1 MYRRVILKISGEALK
16 GDGQYGID
24 PKTVKKIAQE
34 IKNVRNAGIEVAVVV
49 GAGNLWR
56 GKTGEELGMDRSQAD
71 YMGMLG
77 TIMNGLSL
85 QDALEA
91 IDIPTRVMTALQIA
105 AVAEPYIRRRA
116 LRHLEKGRVVV
127 LAGGTGSPYFSTDT
141 TAALRAAEL
150 HTDVILMAKNGVDGV
165 YDKDPN
171 KFSDAVLL
179 KQVTY
184 QEVLEKNLQI
194 MDSTA
199 ASLCKDNHIEILVF
213 DMNKSCNILKAA
225 KGEDIGTVVKNGV
238 TS

>member
-1 MYRRVILKISGEALK
+1 MYQRVILKISGEALK

-34 IKNVRNAGIEVAVVV
+34 IKSIRNAGIEVAVVV

-56 GKTGEELGMDRSQAD
+56 GKTGEELGMDRAQAD

-116 LRHLEKGRVVV
+116 LRHFEKGRVVV

-150 HTDVILMAKNGVDGV
+150 HSDVILMAKNGVDGV

-171 KFSDAVLL
+171 KHKDAVLL
-179 KQVTY
+179 RQVSH

-213 DMNKSCNILKAA
+213 DMNIPGNILKAA
-225 KGEDIGTVVKNGV
+225 KGEAIGTIVKNGV
-238 TS
+238 NI

>member
-1 MYRRVILKISGEALK
+1 MYRRVVLKISGEALK
-16 GDGQYGID
+16 GQGQYGID

-34 IKNVRNAGIEVAVVV
+34 VKSVHEAGIELAVVV

-56 GKTGEELGMDRSQAD
+56 GITGEELGMDRAQAD

-77 TIMNGLSL
+77 TIMNGLAL
-85 QDALEA
+85 QDSLEA
-91 IDIPTRVMTALQIA
+91 IGIPTRVMTALQIA
-105 AVAEPYIRRRA
+105 AVAEPYIRRRT
-116 LRHLEKGRVVV
+116 LRHFEKGRVVV

-150 HTDVILMAKNGVDGV
+150 GADVILMAKNGVDGV

-171 KFSDAVLL
+171 KYEDAVLL
-179 KQVTY
+179 SQVSH

-199 ASLCKDNHIEILVF
+199 ASLCKDNHIEIRVF
-213 DMNKSCNILKAA
+213 DMNQPGNILKAA
-225 KGEDIGTVVKNGV
+225 KGEGVGTVVKNGV
-238 TS
+238 NL

>member
-1 MYRRVILKISGEALK
+1 MYRRVVLKISGEALK
-16 GDGQYGID
+16 GQGQYGID

-34 IKNVRNAGIEVAVVV
+34 VKSVHEAGIELAVVV

-56 GKTGEELGMDRSQAD
+56 GITGEELGMDRAQAD

-77 TIMNGLSL
+77 TIMNGLAL
-85 QDALEA
+85 QDSLEA
-91 IDIPTRVMTALQIA
+91 IGIPTRVMTAVQIA
-105 AVAEPYIRRRA
+105 AVAEPYIRRRT
-116 LRHLEKGRVVV
+116 LRHFEKGRVVV

-150 HTDVILMAKNGVDGV
+150 GADVILLAKNGLDGV

-171 KFSDAVLL
+171 KYEDAVLL
-179 KQVTY
+179 SQVSH

-199 ASLCKDNHIEILVF
+199 ASLCKDNHIEIRVF
-213 DMNKSCNILKAA
+213 DMNQPGNILKAA
-225 KGEDIGTVVKNGV
+225 KGEGVGTVVKNGV
-238 TS
+238 NL

>member
-1 MYRRVILKISGEALK
+1 MYQRRVILKISGEALK

-91 IDIPTRVMTALQIA
+91 IDIPSCVQLTAFKPGRDVA
-105 AVAEPYIRRRA
+105 AGPTPLKRA
-116 LRHLEKGRVVV
+116 RPCK
-127 LAGGTGSPYFSTDT
+127 
-141 TAALRAAEL
+141 
-150 HTDVILMAKNGVDGV
+150 
-165 YDKDPN
+165 KD
-171 KFSDAVLL
+171 A
-179 KQVTY
+179 
-184 QEVLEKNLQI
+184 
-194 MDSTA
+194 
-199 ASLCKDNHIEILVF
+199 
-213 DMNKSCNILKAA
+213 
-225 KGEDIGTVVKNGV
+225 
-238 TS
+238 